1 LRKFAG
7 SKRRSTRSASIEVTG
22 SNAAGGGGNVGGKRR
37 RFQQLNDGPSSS
49 RDRQNAR
56 GRPVVLTIAG
66 SDNSAGAGAQA
77 DLKTFTY
84 FGCYGLTAITCVVAE
99 IPGKVAAIQA
109 VKPEIVA
116 EQIALSFAAFPVAA
130 AKTGMLYSTSI
141 VHAVAEALAVR
152 PTKLVIDPVMVASS
166 GDTLLKKSAIAAYGK
181 MLFRHALLVTPNLD
195 ELKILVGRE
204 ILSIDG
210 MREAGK
216 LLAERY
222 GCAFLLKGGHLRGKV
237 ALDLLTTATTCEEF
251 AAPFFRGVATHGTG
265 CTYSA
270 AIAAG
275 LAQGCSLSQ
284 AVSTAKNY
292 ISKTIEKSL
301 RWKETHALQHFPQDK
316 TSKKMA

>member
-1 LRKFAG
+1 M
-7 SKRRSTRSASIEVTG
+7 
-22 SNAAGGGGNVGGKRR
+22 
-37 RFQQLNDGPSSS
+37 
-49 RDRQNAR
+49 
-56 GRPVVLTIAG
+56 VLTIAG
-66 SDNSAGAGAQA
+66 SDSSAGAGAQA

-99 IPGKVAAIQA
+99 IPGKVVAIQA

-141 VHAVAEALAVR
+141 VYAVAEALAVR
-152 PTKLVIDPVMVASS
+152 PTQLVIDPVMVASS
-166 GDTLLKKSAIAAYGK
+166 GDALLKKSAITAYGK
-181 MLFRHALLVTPNLD
+181 VLFRHAVLVTPNLD

-204 ILSIDG
+204 VDSIAD

-216 LLAERY
+216 LLAEKY
-222 GCAFLLKGGHLRGKV
+222 GCAFLLKGGHLRGKF
-237 ALDLLTTATTCEEF
+237 ALDLLTTPTTCEEF
-251 AAPFFRGVATHGTG
+251 VAPFFRGVATHGTG

-270 AIAAG
+270 AVAAN

-284 AVSTAKNY
+284 AVSVAKNY

-301 RWKETHALQHFPQDK
+301 RWEETRALEHFPQNK
-316 TSKKMA
+316 RSKHAS